1 MQITEHPGVEL
12 VELRLTGRVD
22 ATWAEH
28 LSSTI
33 ENAVR
38 GGAHRVVLNFAG
50 VEYISSLG
58 IRVLLVQYK
67 LLRSVKGS
75 LIITHA
81 SEFCRNVFTT
91 VGLNELLS
99 DDDPAAEPAP
109 VAAPK
114 QRRGGADYEIYPQRV
129 TRPLSMAMIG
139 DPARLTSTGFTA
151 DDGRTL
157 SFATGSF
164 GLGLGAFGQGYTDC
178 ANRFGEFLAAGG
190 CAIALP
196 TSDQHAL
203 PDYVVEE
210 GALVPQ
216 VETLY
221 ALSGA
226 GDFSTM
232 IRFDAASDGPGKI
245 GLSELVDN
253 LIDLS
258 NSETIG
264 FVVLAEAA
272 GIVGATLRKSP
283 AGQPLVQTL
292 PGVRDWLTFTTERS
306 SEKTLCLLVGVA
318 GKNTDESTAKFL
330 RPMKTGSAISAHIHA
345 AVFPYRPV
353 QRGELPIAETV
364 AGLLNASSPN
374 AVLHLMADTRPFE
387 GVGETDL
394 ARGACWLGPVS
405 LGPISQLTQG

>member
-1 MQITEHPGVEL
+1 MQITEHPGAEL
-12 VELRLTGRVD
+12 VELRLTGRID

-38 GGAHRVVLNFAG
+38 AGAHRVILNFAG

-67 LLRSVKGS
+67 LLSSVKGT
-75 LIITHA
+75 LAITHP
-81 SEFCRNVFTT
+81 SDFCRNILTT
-91 VGLNELLS
+91 VGLSALIS
-99 DDDPAAEPAP
+99 DEDPAAAPKPA
-109 VAAPK
+109 VTQK

-129 TRPLSMAMIG
+129 TQPLSCTMIG
-139 DPARLTSTGFTA
+139 DPARLTSTGFNK
-151 DDGRTL
+151 DDCRTL
-157 SFATGSF
+157 TFPAGSY
-164 GLGLGAFGQGYTDC
+164 GLGLGAFGQGYADC
-178 ANRFGEFLAAGG
+178 TNRFGEFLAAGG

-196 TSDQHAL
+196 TSDPHAL

-210 GALVPQ
+210 GGLVPQ
-216 VETLY
+216 METLY

-245 GLSELVDN
+245 GLTELIEN
-253 LIDLS
+253 LIDIS
-258 NSETIG
+258 ATQTIA
-264 FVVLAEAA
+264 FVVLSEAA

-283 AGQPLVQTL
+283 TGQPLVQQL
-292 PGVRDWLTFTTERS
+292 PSVREWLSFTTERS

-318 GKNTDESTAKFL
+318 GRSTDGSTSKFL
-330 RPMKTGSAISAHIHA
+330 RPMKTGSDTSAHIHA

-353 QRGELPIAETV
+353 QRGELPFGKTIAD
-364 AGLLNASSPN
+364 LLNASSPN
-374 AVLHLMADTRPFE
+374 ALLHLMADTRPFE

-394 ARGACWLGPVS
+394 ARGACWI
-405 LGPISQLTQG
+405 GPITTIAQG